1 LPIAGKAFA
10 VKATAM
16 TIAKAQY
23 LENNFIVAGPPVEP
37 RRGFA
42 RLE

>member
-10 VKATAM
+10 VNATAM

-23 LENNFIVAGPPVEP
+23 LENKFIVAGPPVEP